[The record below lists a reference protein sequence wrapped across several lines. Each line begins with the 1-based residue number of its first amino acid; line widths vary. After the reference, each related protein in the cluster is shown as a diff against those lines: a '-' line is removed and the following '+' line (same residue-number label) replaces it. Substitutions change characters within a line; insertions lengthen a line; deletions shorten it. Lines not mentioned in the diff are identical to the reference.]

1 MGPADGV
8 SLSCSIRSL
17 SSSSSSMSSGPPSRT
32 LKNSTKRCRELT
44 TGLDTRSHSGLTST
58 FSPVSSTSSHPSSD
72 TTSPCRLPEPR
83 ALFQF
88 PALCS
93 GSLPL
98 ASRPI
103 GLNSTVPP
111 GSSSSSVS
119 GRSLPSWVDEEVTV
133 SGSRG
138 TPTVPA
144 GRRGLQGLMMT
155 SLGLSPWSDPGTGEG
170 KRIIVCNVCRHVSF
184 QNASFL
190 SVLCVCG
197 QLHEHFQNRQ
207 KRSERVIARPL
218 MDVAVCHPKS
228 PLPVWLQCIVT

>member
-1 MGPADGV
+1 MSLLLGLYHLLCVGPADGV

-17 SSSSSSMSSGPPSRT
+17 SSSSSSMSSGPPSCT

-58 FSPVSSTSSHPSSD
+58 PSPVSSTSSHPPSSD
-72 TTSPCRLPEPR
+72 TASPCRLPEPR

-88 PALCS
+88 PAVCP

-111 GSSSSSVS
+111 SSFSSSLS
-119 GRSLPSWVDEEVTV
+119 GRSLPGWVDEEVVTV

-155 SLGLSPWSDPGTGEG
+155 SVGLSPRSDPGTGQG

-184 QNASFL
+184 QNVSFL
-190 SVLCVCG
+190 NVMCVWTAT
-197 QLHEHFQNRQ
+197 LTF
-207 KRSERVIARPL
+207 SEQTEAF
-218 MDVAVCHPKS
+218 
-228 PLPVWLQCIVT
+228 